1 MHQIRVHLQWL
12 GFPIVDDPLY
22 NHVAWGDDRGK
33 GGVQDE
39 NVWKVCTMLNVDV

>member
-22 NHVAWGDDRGK
+22 NHVAWGDERGK